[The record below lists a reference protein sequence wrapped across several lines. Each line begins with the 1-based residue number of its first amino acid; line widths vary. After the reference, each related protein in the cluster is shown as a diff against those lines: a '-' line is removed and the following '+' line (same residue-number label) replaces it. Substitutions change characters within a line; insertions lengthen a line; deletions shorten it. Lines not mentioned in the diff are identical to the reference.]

1 MHRSTSVKR
10 RQRWGIQNRRPVNEL
25 PHSSQR
31 EGLNGPPSSERLRL
45 EVSCWTVYRSGA
57 PNETRTR

>member
-1 MHRSTSVKR
+1 MGHPEPETSQQTTPVK
-10 RQRWGIQNRRPVNEL
+10 PK
-25 PHSSQR
+25 

-45 EVSCWTVYRSGA
+45 EVSCWAVYRSGA